1 MYRHRAIA
9 FVLVGLLACRSAE
22 QDITVGPDD
31 DTSGNYWGR
40 NVSKQFARPQLIML
54 HKLMNSDSKRH
65 EVAEL
70 NCRRQLAEHEY
81 SVTLWVEGEYQER
94 QVRLQMTP
102 RLYES
107 NDCLKEA
114 VNFVFQRT
122 VKSLD
127 PGPPIDY
134 GYKDPLTGAHLDTSK
149 YDDWLPEKPECYC
162 GSSK

>member
-1 MYRHRAIA
+1 MSRDKAMA
-9 FVLVGLLACRSAE
+9 FLLLGLLACRGGE

-40 NVSKQFARPQLIML
+40 NVSKQFDRGQLMTL
-54 HKLMNSDSKRH
+54 HKLMNSDSTRN

-70 NCRRQLAEHEY
+70 NCRKQLPEHEY
-81 SVTLWVEGEYQER
+81 SVTLWTEGEYRER

-102 RLYES
+102 RLYEG
-107 NDCLKEA
+107 DGCLPEA

-122 VKSLD
+122 VKAID

-149 YDDWLPEKPECYC
+149 DDELLPDKPECVC
-162 GSSK
+162 GPAQ